1 MEDFE
6 NNTDVEDKYQLDMI
20 SEIIGD
26 VEDDAEENA
35 EEKNSPEEE
44 AENEEETSERENISD
59 TEEEREEENETAE
72 DEETSQGTDDEEK
85 ETEENDEEEKTEE
98 TSGNEGN
105 DGDEGSG
112 SSEIIALQKQNQM
125 LLERI
130 DSLIKEITKE
140 KESNISTDNDK
151 TDTENAIED
160 FLGDMDI
167 DDVSSDKEL
176 FNKVLTKV
184 ASKIEKQVEEK
195 YKNIYQDIEQI
206 NNRKEV
212 EKMVDIFYK
221 ENPDLAG
228 VKTTVQAVATDIIKN
243 NSDKSLK
250 EIFNMAADGTRKMLG
265 IKKQKEVIKN
275 KKNEQNPALVKKSQN
290 VNKVKKTV
298 KKSKLQSEI
307 DSLL

>member
-1 MEDFE
+1 
-6 NNTDVEDKYQLDMI
+6 
-20 SEIIGD
+20 
-26 VEDDAEENA
+26 
-35 EEKNSPEEE
+35 
-44 AENEEETSERENISD
+44 
-59 TEEEREEENETAE
+59 
-72 DEETSQGTDDEEK
+72 
-85 ETEENDEEEKTEE
+85 
-98 TSGNEGN
+98 
-105 DGDEGSG
+105 
-112 SSEIIALQKQNQM
+112 M

-140 KESNISTDNDK
+140 KESNISAGGDK
-151 TDTENAIED
+151 TDAENAIED

-250 EIFNMAADGTRKMLG
+250 EIFNMAADGTRRMLG

-275 KKNEQNPALVKKSQN
+275 KKNKQNPALVKKSQN